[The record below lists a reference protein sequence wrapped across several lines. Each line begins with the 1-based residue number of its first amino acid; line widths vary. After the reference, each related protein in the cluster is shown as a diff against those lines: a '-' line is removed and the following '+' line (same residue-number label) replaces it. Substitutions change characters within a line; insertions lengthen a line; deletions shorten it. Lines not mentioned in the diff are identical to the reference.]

1 MVSGTV
7 SEDNPS
13 YPQRVGMP
21 KIPGG
26 YVCAAFI
33 VICCGSSVVAASDV
47 AALLL
52 LLLLLLLAMFCSRR
66 LFVSA
71 ESRVGLCDSVST
83 STSNLQ
89 LSFSSHPLV

>member
-1 MVSGTV
+1 VVSGKV

-21 KIPGG
+21 NIPGG
-26 YVCAAFI
+26 YVCAAFT

-52 LLLLLLLAMFCSRR
+52 LLLVMYCSRR
-66 LFVSA
+66 FFCF
-71 ESRVGLCDSVST
+71 SREPRPAL
-83 STSNLQ
+83 
-89 LSFSSHPLV
+89 

>member
-1 MVSGTV
+1 MVSGKV

-26 YVCAAFI
+26 YVCASFT
-33 VICCGSSVVAASDV
+33 VICCGSSVVATSDV

-52 LLLLLLLAMFCSRR
+52 LLLLLLLVMFCSRQF
-66 LFVSA
+66 FVSA
-71 ESRVGLCDSVST
+71 ESRV
-83 STSNLQ
+83 Q
-89 LSFSSHPLV
+89 L